1 MNKLGLKLELKKT
14 KIIKFKEGS
23 RKEKITEIKI
33 KRKKYIIAK
42 KETKL
47 LGIMFHKKLNF
58 EMQIN
63 EVKEKIMK
71 ANNLLK
77 YINKVGKGM
86 EINTAEIIYKSLI
99 IL

>member
-1 MNKLGLKLELKKT
+1 
-14 KIIKFKEGS
+14 
-23 RKEKITEIKI
+23 
-33 KRKKYIIAK
+33 
-42 KETKL
+42 
-47 LGIMFHKKLNF
+47 MFHKKLNF

-99 IL
+99 IKSLICYFRL

>member
-14 KIIKFKEGS
+14 KIIKFKEGN

-33 KRKKYIIAK
+33 KKNIIAK

-58 EMQIN
+58 EMKIN

-77 YINKVGKGM
+77 YVNKVGKGM